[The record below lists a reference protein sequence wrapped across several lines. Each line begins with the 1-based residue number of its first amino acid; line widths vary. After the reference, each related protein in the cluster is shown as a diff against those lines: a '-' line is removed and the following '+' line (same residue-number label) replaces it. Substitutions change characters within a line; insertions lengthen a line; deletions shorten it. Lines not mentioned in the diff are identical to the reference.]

1 MSKEIK
7 KKKKNK
13 GFTLIEILVAV
24 LILAILVA
32 IAVPSY
38 MRAVERSRTSDPINT
53 LKSIAK
59 AEQVQRLRAGEYTN
73 QTQELDLQLTDY
85 PAGNTVA
92 GDTFE
97 GQYYTYKV
105 YGEDEAA
112 ALAKRKTTDPEEEY
126 ELSIDYGTGEIF
138 CRPSTH
144 KICMDLG
151 LEEGRDFDP
160 PKWVTCAG
168 QIDNLWR
175 TNFGVNDYKENKVS
189 SCSVRVD
196 RKANKTEFDF
206 CFNRSNI
213 NYTVYGL
220 GTNSYQGNSTWNNS
234 CMRGYFDKD
243 NKLAICIYKSPSD
256 RRCQSFP
263 QVIEKTGTYNYNT
276 YACLNYNQTN
286 QTCSYVQFTTVA
298 NGRETYRRY
307 CNGFDSEGNCTNC
320 YADVNSNR
328 IQVNT
333 SECDMVSDPFY
344 GLN

>member
-1 MSKEIK
+1 M
-7 KKKKNK
+7 
-13 GFTLIEILVAV
+13 AV

-168 QIDNLWR
+168 QIDDLWR
-175 TNFGVNDYKENKVS
+175 TNFGASDYKENRIS
-189 SCSVRVD
+189 SCQVRV
-196 RKANKTEFDF
+196 NKKENKSEFDF
-206 CFNRSNI
+206 CFNRSNQSYLMFA
-213 NYTVYGL
+213 NQSNTAW
-220 GTNSYQGNSTWNNS
+220 NSS
-234 CMRGYFDKD
+234 CMRGYFDQD
-243 NKLAICIYKSPSD
+243 NKLAICVYKSPSN
-256 RRCQSFP
+256 RNCQSFP
-263 QVIEKTGTYNYNT
+263 TVIEKREDNRYNAYF
-276 YACLNYNQTN
+276 CLNYNQT
-286 QTCSYVQFTTVA
+286 TGKCSNMQAWIRQNTSSTTYNYV
-298 NGRETYRRY
+298 Y
-307 CNGFDSEGNCTNC
+307 CRAFDSSGDCTSCQDEN
-320 YADVNSNR
+320 NR
-328 IQVNT
+328 VLNI
-333 SECDMVSDPFY
+333 SECSSMTSDMFVGFEFSD
-344 GLN
+344 